1 MPGTSQSPRWQALL
15 LIGFVL
21 ACAAFLVLRFW
32 PRDNLQNLL
41 GLLPEDSAV
50 QLYIDVPS
58 AVSATGPVGFPLPL
72 RLSLSASGLEA
83 IAFGLAGQD
92 LYLAAGG
99 RFGAGLIE
107 AALAR
112 QGVRCSEPIAVI
124 PCHALLEHG
133 TVSVSMLSDGIVFAT
148 TEVLRIAPVARPVAV
163 DKAQA
168 ALDGGAVAWAEIDPQ
183 LLDQAMET
191 PPSNWLNVQLIAR
204 ALEPAHVAYATL
216 TPTPEGAFTLE
227 LEAHCAEEDTE
238 QLRNVLKGL
247 NDMTIALVARD
258 TEARTQWEPILK
270 SFESNSEGQIVRVSW
285 ILQAADLAA
294 LWLVIN

>member
-112 QGVRCSEPIAVI
+112 QGVRCDESIAET

-133 TVSVSMLSDGIVFAT
+133 TVSVSMLSDGIVFGT

-204 ALEPAHVAYATL
+204 ALEPAHIAYATL
-216 TPTPEGAFTLE
+216 TPTPEGAFSLE
-227 LEAHCAEEDTE
+227 LEAHCAVEDTE

-247 NDMTIALVARD
+247 NDMTIALVAQD
-258 TEARTQWEPILK
+258 AEARTQWEPILK